1 MPVKIHLTFPSKFAG
16 PLIGKQA
23 SNLAHIKKFSGAS
36 KIHVFPKD
44 REAPER
50 YIEIIGTPLQQY
62 FVSLLLFTLY
72 CISLFNSKNRRQK
85 YFSDDSWLTWKKSV
99 VPWTAQTNL
108 KSGRAKK
115 SGSDKEELGTTV
127 PRFVMRLHA
136 IMFILGP

>member
-1 MPVKIHLTFPSKFAG
+1 MGISNLLFPCFQMQVKVHLSFPSKFAG

-62 FVSLLLFTLY
+62 FVSIINFVALAPFSTPLKITQFFLLTKLLLEATERSWKQRKR
-72 CISLFNSKNRRQK
+72 ITKVKMPWSLNKFFQ
-85 YFSDDSWLTWKKSV
+85 L
-99 VPWTAQTNL
+99 
-108 KSGRAKK
+108 
-115 SGSDKEELGTTV
+115 
-127 PRFVMRLHA
+127 
-136 IMFILGP
+136 IL

>member
-1 MPVKIHLTFPSKFAG
+1 MQVKVHLSFPSKFAG

-62 FVSLLLFTLY
+62 FVSIINFVALAPFSMYLELH
-72 CISLFNSKNRRQK
+72 KNYPKIMKTKEMNHQGLNALIFEQILPTNTIGNVWSTVRRI
-85 YFSDDSWLTWKKSV
+85 Y
-99 VPWTAQTNL
+99 
-108 KSGRAKK
+108 
-115 SGSDKEELGTTV
+115 
-127 PRFVMRLHA
+127 
-136 IMFILGP
+136 ILIIVLRGIHHYS

>member
-1 MPVKIHLTFPSKFAG
+1 MGISNLLFPCFQMQVKVHLSFPSKFAG

-62 FVSLLLFTLY
+62 FVSIINFVALAPFSTPLKITQFFLLTKLLLEATER
-72 CISLFNSKNRRQK
+72 S
-85 YFSDDSWLTWKKSV
+85 
-99 VPWTAQTNL
+99 
-108 KSGRAKK
+108 
-115 SGSDKEELGTTV
+115 
-127 PRFVMRLHA
+127 
-136 IMFILGP
+136 

>member
-1 MPVKIHLTFPSKFAG
+1 MFQIDPGPKKVCYFVHFAEYKRSEVPILNFFFSFFLQVPVKIHLTFPSKFAG

-62 FVSLLLFTLY
+62 FVSLLW
-72 CISLFNSKNRRQK
+72 I
-85 YFSDDSWLTWKKSV
+85 V
-99 VPWTAQTNL
+99 
-108 KSGRAKK
+108 
-115 SGSDKEELGTTV
+115 
-127 PRFVMRLHA
+127 
-136 IMFILGP
+136 

>member
-1 MPVKIHLTFPSKFAG
+1 MQVKVHLSFPSKFAG

-62 FVSLLLFTLY
+62 FVSITLAPFSTPLKITQLFLLTKLLLEAT
-72 CISLFNSKNRRQK
+72 
-85 YFSDDSWLTWKKSV
+85 
-99 VPWTAQTNL
+99 
-108 KSGRAKK
+108 
-115 SGSDKEELGTTV
+115 
-127 PRFVMRLHA
+127 
-136 IMFILGP
+136 